1 MRASNLQ
8 TCNNEIVKALELAY
22 ERREHLQK
30 DCNEHESKCQE
41 LHSLIQQLQEDLT
54 LAQNALSKSLD
65 KKAKYDKLIKETEM
79 AYSTLVDSSQTLLDI
94 VHQETQSLDE

>member
-54 LAQNALSKSLD
+54 LAQNALSKS
-65 KKAKYDKLIKETEM
+65 ICVVSCPETINETEM